1 MFLGIT
7 WQGALRTI
15 SQILTAGVAITAFS
29 LLLFSFA
36 YNLRER
42 VVRAFILILLCVAF
56 VYTAESIAGVS
67 EQPGIIEAF
76 LRLKW
81 VGIIF
86 LPATYLHFSD
96 SLLTLTGRPSRGRRL
111 WAVRLIYIFSCFLVV
126 LVPLNI
132 IVGPY
137 VETTLPAPHLVR
149 TTLTSFFTVYYVIVM
164 IVSGSILYRAYQRTV
179 TKTSRRRMIYL
190 LAGAT
195 AAAIGT
201 YPYLLFG
208 SGIFAQSPIIFW
220 ILVSIS
226 SLGVGAFIVL
236 MSYAVAF
243 FGVTWPDRLVKSRL
257 FKWFLRGP
265 FTASI
270 VLAVTT
276 IVRRL
281 GLIWETPYN
290 AFVPIFMVGMILLM
304 EYIITLMAP
313 FWERMV
319 FYGRDRQDI
328 TRIQSLEDHLLT
340 RSDLSQFLEIVT
352 ATICDLLQVKGAF
365 IAMMDKGGLELLT
378 TAGDDSEF
386 KEIESSD
393 DLLKISLA
401 EQSQK
406 NGGYFQWGKHLLI
419 PIIYEDPQNG
429 KRLLGLCGFPWD
441 ENREMDEEHTESV
454 KLLAYRVGIAMRDW
468 RMQQQVLQSME
479 NLQPQVA
486 LIQQL
491 RAASSF
497 NKTSVL
503 MDEADL
509 PEEDFI
515 DWVKDAMSHY
525 WGGPKLTESPLLSL
539 RIVQSAVNEY
549 DGNPTNA
556 LRSILKAAIDQIK
569 PEGERRFTAEW
580 ILYNILEMKFME
592 GRKVREV
599 ATRLA
604 MSEADLYRKQR
615 VALEAVSRAII
626 GMELAARNNDSNDT

>member
-1 MFLGIT
+1 MIFGIS
-7 WQGALRTI
+7 WEGAFQTI
-15 SQILTAGVAITAFS
+15 SQILSAGVAITGFS
-29 LLLFSFA
+29 LLLYAMA

-42 VVRAFILILLCVAF
+42 VVRAFILILICVTI
-56 VYTAESIAGVS
+56 VYTAESIADVS
-67 EQPGIIEAF
+67 QQPLLIEIM

-111 WAVRLIYIFSCFLVV
+111 WAVRLTYIFSVLLVI

-132 IVGPY
+132 LVGPY
-137 VETTLPAPHLVR
+137 NESSLPAPYLER
-149 TTLTSFFTVYYVIVM
+149 TPLTGMFAIYYAAVM
-164 IVSGSILYRAYQRTV
+164 FVAGSILFRAFQRTV

-208 SGIFAQSPIIFW
+208 SGIFAQTPIIFW
-220 ILVSIS
+220 ILVSLS
-226 SLGVGAFIVL
+226 SLVVGAFLVI
-236 MSYAVAF
+236 MAYAVAF

-265 FTASI
+265 FTASV

-276 IVRRL
+276 IIRRL
-281 GLIWETPYN
+281 GLFWDQPYN
-290 AFVPIFMVGMILLM
+290 AFVPIFMVGMILSM
-304 EYIITLMAP
+304 EYIITILAP
-313 FWERMV
+313 FWERLL
-319 FYGRDRQDI
+319 FYGSDRKDI
-328 TRIQSLEDHLLT
+328 ASIQSLEDHLLT
-340 RSDLSQFLEIVT
+340 RSDLAQFLEIVS

-365 IAMMDKGGLELLT
+365 IALIDGGGLEMLT
-378 TAGDDSEF
+378 TTGDDTAF
-386 KEIESSD
+386 KRIQSSD
-393 DLLKISLA
+393 ELLNLSL
-401 EQSQK
+401 ETQK
-406 NGGYFQWGKHLLI
+406 NSRMAFFHWEGHLLI
-419 PIIYEDPQNG
+419 PLVHEDAQNG
-429 KRLLGLCGFPWD
+429 RLLLGLCGFPWD
-441 ENREMDEEHTESV
+441 QAREMDPEHLQSIQ
-454 KLLAYRVGIAMRDW
+454 LLAFRVGIALRDW
-468 RMQQQVLQSME
+468 RMQQQVLASME

-486 LIQQL
+486 MIQQL
-491 RAASSF
+491 RAASSY
-497 NKTSVL
+497 NKASVL

-515 DWVKDAMSHY
+515 DWVKDALSHY
-525 WGGPKLTESPLLSL
+525 WGGPKLSESPLLGL
-539 RIVQSAVNEY
+539 RIVQSALDDY

-556 LRSILKAAIDQIK
+556 LRGILKTAIEHIR

-580 ILYNILEMKFME
+580 ILYNILELKFME

-615 VALEAVSRAII
+615 IALEAVSKAII
-626 GMELAARNNDSNDT
+626 GMELAAREEEQG